1 MLRKWNDLPES
12 FQCKE
17 VREYY
22 DILNNKKVSLFIT
35 RLFDIFVSAVLL
47 VLLSPVLVFIALWI
61 KLDSEGPVF
70 FRQERITTYGE
81 TFRIFKFRT
90 MKVNNSGSSIT
101 LKDDDRIT
109 SVGKKIRKRRIDEFP
124 QLINILKGE
133 MTLVG
138 TRPEVKKYV
147 DAYTNEMKASLLLPA
162 GVTSLASIKFK
173 DEDELLQGVTDI
185 DTFYIEKILPEK
197 MKYNLEA
204 IRNYSFLN
212 NIKII
217 FMTVGVLKG

>member
-12 FQCKE
+12 FQCEE

-109 SVGKKIRKRRIDEFP
+109 SVGKKIRKLRIDEFP

>member
-12 FQCKE
+12 FQCEE

-35 RLFDIFVSAVLL
+35 RLFDIFVSVVLL
-47 VLLSPVLVFIALWI
+47 VLLSPILVFIAIWI

-109 SVGKKIRKRRIDEFP
+109 SVGKKSRKLRIDEFP